1 MTNPQSAHTRA
12 TLGAAHSRNNAFDT
26 IRLLAA
32 TAVLVSHSFALTG
45 YVEPLEKTTGGVT
58 LGTLAVGA
66 FFVISG
72 LLITTSAARRPP
84 RRFAAQRAAR
94 LLPALAV
101 CVAACIVLGSAMTSL
116 SILDYWT
123 NPASFKFAG

>member
-1 MTNPQSAHTRA
+1 MTNPPPVHTRT
-12 TLGAAHSRNNAFDT
+12 TLGSAHSRNNAFDT

-45 YVEPLEKTTGGVT
+45 YVEPLEETTGGVT

-72 LLITTSAARRPP
+72 LLITTSAERRMP
-84 RRFAAQRAAR
+84 RRFAAHGPHGYCRRWWSASR
-94 LLPALAV
+94 LASCLA
-101 CVAACIVLGSAMTSL
+101 
-116 SILDYWT
+116 
-123 NPASFKFAG
+123 PR